1 MAKEIKLT
9 ERPDADTM
17 TIGELWDELALFCS
31 RRAKDNKLYDGN
43 YPMNTR
49 ELQMPALHSLVS
61 AIEKFHNIHR
71 EKPVVV
77 APLPKPPEPYRIY
90 KVVTSR
96 PRKDGS
102 RLVKSYGCDG
112 KEHYITYDRIWYD
125 ETGVPFSGVS
135 RTKPAKY
142 IGKCKRGR
150 DCKNYGFFTDI

>member
-1 MAKEIKLT
+1 MTKSIKLT

-17 TIGELWDELALFCS
+17 TIGELWDELALFCD
-31 RRAKDNKLYDGN
+31 RRAKDNKRSEN
-43 YPMNTR
+43 YPIDTR
-49 ELQMPALHSLVS
+49 EIQMPALHSLVS

-71 EKPVVV
+71 NKPIVV
-77 APLPKPPEPYRIY
+77 APLPRRPEPYRIY

-112 KEHYITYDRIWYD
+112 KEHYITYDRIWYND
-125 ETGVPFSGVS
+125 AGVPFSGIS
-135 RTKPAKY
+135 RTKTSKY
-142 IGKCKRGR
+142 IGKCKHGR